1 MRASG
6 RAAPPPGGAV
16 GAVGSVQLV
25 LSVLHTALYASLFAF
40 AYLQLWRLLLYR
52 ERRLSYRS
60 LGLFLCVG
68 WAALRTTLF
77 SAAFA
82 LGGSPALPLLRP
94 PSHLRPAPHWL
105 LYCFPVCLLFATLCL
120 LNLHLAEVI
129 CKVRCAAELDKNKI
143 LLHLGFILASLIFL
157 GVNLTCAMLVHK
169 GIPENQLKWTMSAR
183 ALINDSLFIL
193 CGISLAIYIFK
204 ITKMSSANVYLES
217 KGTSVCQTVVV
228 GTVVILLYSSRAC
241 YNLVITISQDNT
253 ESPFNYG
260 WDNLSD
266 KARVADLSG
275 EEYVVFGMVLFLWE
289 FVPTCTVVLFFRAQ
303 RPNQNLAPAGM
314 VNSHSYSSRAY
325 FFDNPRRYDSDDDL
339 PRLGGSREGSL
350 SNSQSSGWYGTIA
363 SSSGHTATPHLNGL
377 PSDPVPLLFSA
388 GNLET
393 NNHHFYST
401 PQN

>member
-1 MRASG
+1 MRASV
-6 RAAPPPGGAV
+6 AGGPASGWAQLCLSAV
-16 GAVGSVQLV
+16 Q
-25 LSVLHTALYASLFAF
+25 TALYGSLFAF
-40 AYLQLWRLLLYR
+40 AYAQLWRLLAWGS
-52 ERRLSYRS
+52 RRLSCQS
-60 LGLFLCVG
+60 VGLFLGLG

-77 SAAFA
+77 AAA
-82 LGGSPALPLLRP
+82 LAPRGSPAALPRLRP
-94 PSHLRPAPHWL
+94 GTHWL
-105 LYCFPVCLLFATLCL
+105 LHGCPACLLFATLCL
-120 LNLHLAEVI
+120 LNLHLAQVI

-253 ESPFNYG
+253 EGPFNYG

-266 KARVADLSG
+266 KARVADISG
-275 EEYVVFGMVLFLWE
+275 DEYVVFGMVLFLWE

-314 VNSHSYSSRAY
+314 VNSHSYSSHAY

-339 PRLGGSREGSL
+339 ARLGGSREGSL
-350 SNSQSSGWYGTIA
+350 NNSQSSGWYGTIA
-363 SSSGHTATPHLNGL
+363 SGGGSNFAASPHLNGL
-377 PSDPVPLLFSA
+377 PTDPVPLLFSA